1 MPRHHSQRWT
11 TRYYQL
17 IDLIDEHKPK
27 TIIEVGTHHGDRAC
41 GMIEAALDHHGS
53 AVTYAGYDLFDLELK
68 GVSRRERWTR
78 PRVKLNDV
86 QNRLEEMR
94 KQFAGAFEFRLIAGD
109 TRDILPI
116 RAVDFAFIDGG
127 HSIDTIQSDYNQLK
141 RSHVVVLDD
150 YYSRDHTGACADVT
164 KTGCNRLVRSLKN
177 TTVLPIANLIA
188 GGGEVRMVSIVRSR
202 TR

>member
-1 MPRHHSQRWT
+1 MTRHYSQRWT

-17 IDLIDEHKPK
+17 IDLIDEHKPE

-41 GMIEAALDHHGS
+41 GMIEAALDHHPSGVS
-53 AVTYAGYDLFDLELK
+53 YTGYDLFDLNSED
-68 GVSRRERWTR
+68 VHRRERWTR

-86 QNRLEEMR
+86 QNRLEDMR
-94 KQFAGAFEFRLIAGD
+94 KQFAGAFEFSLIAGD
-109 TRDILPI
+109 TRDTLPI

-127 HSIDTIQSDYNQLK
+127 HSIETIQSDYDRLK
-141 RSHVVVLDD
+141 QSQVVVLDD

-164 KTGCNRLVRSLKN
+164 KTGCNSLVRSLKN

-188 GGGEVRMVSIVRSR
+188 GGGEVRMVSVIRK
-202 TR
+202 